1 MRKALVKRGDKIV
14 EVTIDENTYK
24 TGGSN
29 LIKRKDGSYS
39 QRGLW
44 DNIRANKGSGRKP
57 TKQMLDQAKK
67 ITRNK
72 KQTGGE
78 EIYGNYMLPEF
89 EVEENTGM
97 YNPNIVGPSAPRY
110 VPSETG
116 FIPNP
121 NYTTGS
127 GSTESIPLELF
138 AAPIARG
145 LSSAIGM
152 IPQSWVTTT
161 GTAGSLLGLESCSTG
176 KCRGLKAHPNYKKSW
191 GKSKKRRRQEGG
203 EENQFEELVD
213 KIEDAL
219 EQGANPQEL
228 FQQLIKMGVDE
239 NSAKEII
246 QTAIQEIQGEGEEN
260 EDEESNR
267 MMAYGGSAD
276 PCPPNYYWDEDEGKC
291 VPMSQSLPSRDDLY
305 NNPEMQK
312 DLDRLNYKRNIQQYK
327 IDYNNNKNKFYQ
339 DNYKGPKIKD
349 EKGRV
354 QPDYNSP
361 EYKDFK
367 ILYDEY
373 LKTLPNPDRS
383 SFKLP
388 ADYQKKN
395 FYPKEGEWDEDSK
408 KEFNRFFNPEPTQQE
423 KEEGILKEYLKSK
436 PQVNPDF
443 YYNDIPADDPVQ
455 QYKMN
460 QDQLRDYR
468 YEEEW
473 CPCYKMREELI
484 AGRPVMKKICVPC
497 EQAKMGGNLDKFMKK
512 GGDKKQLSSSVK
524 TASNSDV
531 LNQTR
536 NIITNTGS
544 NNDITDTE
552 NFSRITNNYP
562 DKASDT
568 SYMYMYNS
576 ATDPSKG
583 INFFYN
589 TSIDPDTGNPII
601 NFNNGQ
607 SITPEQEAY
616 YKQLIAAGLNIPN
629 DFKEGGS
636 YRVYKTS
643 ERKGKTHKVVGPGG
657 VTKYFGDPKLG
668 ERSKSKYGKKGFYAR
683 HKKNLDNN
691 PFFRAYARA
700 TWAEGGEPSYMN
712 EPEYKTNSFISKV
725 KEMGQI
731 ENDKNLY
738 NSIMEQS
745 QQMLMQMGGIQKI
758 GYNGISNSNLAS
770 MQAMEG
776 EYNQN
781 SNIFKAFTDINKAVI
796 DSKGDK
802 IKAAMEMAGAAGAA
816 YLGLPPGVGKE
827 VGKIAGE
834 ATVGAISNTNKTT
847 QNVIKNLESPTA
859 YSDFKQGVNNQS
871 TAQNPTQQ
879 QQSTS
884 SGSNSLSGLSGIL
897 GGAGSGSGGGS
908 GDALGSMLKGVMSN
922 PEMLTSLIGA
932 RRGGTLRKFV
942 TAGEFDFTT
951 LNQNNLITG
960 LNGPSETGLEN
971 EINLPTNNWWDIGNT
986 TSFSSNP
993 QNITA
998 PNQPKQYQMDPLQSP
1013 GREIVSAPTNPI
1025 YQNQE
1030 KEKPETKNNKV
1041 IGPAIAGFVQ
1051 SFGDKKRAKEQDTNI
1066 QQATSNSDS
1075 VFGYNRIEDRGD
1087 FNLNQGLFRPDEKL
1101 VYAGINPT
1109 TRLSGKYGGYMP
1121 YPTATPE
1128 SVVYGKPNKKM
1139 SNTLGPVD
1147 RDKANLEAE
1156 GGETVMTPAGDDG
1169 IPKFFKIGGQ
1179 RHSQGGTPLYLPEN
1193 SFIFSDTRSM
1203 LLGKNMLEEF
1213 GITGKK
1219 KKTPAEVAKILGK
1232 GYEKYVKIIQDPNSD
1247 SIERRTA
1254 EMMIQTQ
1261 INNLG
1266 KLALAQ
1272 ESKKGFPQGIPM
1284 ISVPYMESIGVS
1296 AEQLLPQQPQIPQGM
1311 PQGNMMPPEM
1321 MQQMMQMQQMPMAK
1335 YGLQKYQVAGQ
1346 NNVFGDPNA
1355 PFPTSSPSTP
1365 ESPNIAQRLIGSLF
1379 NLAMG
1384 FPENQSPI
1392 PTKVFP
1398 NTVIKGF
1405 PEGYDELKEFI
1416 STANELSG
1424 NDFQIITDEYQGRLD
1439 AINVLRD
1446 ALINRRITK
1455 EQYDTE
1461 RDRIVNE
1468 LDNYINYMEEY
1479 DIPGSWSGNPWGV
1492 QNKLE
1497 DLADILSE
1505 EKQKLLDTEKYIGT
1519 RSESESRVNE
1529 LISERKK
1536 IEELAKDPKITAL
1549 DKFKYN
1555 ELIKNINK
1563 AIEWENYEIDK
1574 YNRNFLSPI
1583 TQNYTSKDGFVYYG
1597 PNSVSSNIVPY
1608 VHDSDLSLDIPE
1620 KYTYYDYMK
1629 SIPTG
1634 TTVKPSYESQQGTLN
1649 NILSTATQDTT
1660 TVPVQDT
1667 VPTQTAPV
1675 TTPSQP
1681 SKQTKSNS
1689 SNSNNNKSFISKIK
1703 KVEDKDLD
1711 LFK

>member
-44 DNIRANKGSGRKP
+44 DNIRANKGSGKKP

-78 EIYGNYMLPEF
+78 EMYVPDTGIEQYAPDQSWYEGNPNASAPGNVVSWPSYPIQNSGVSRTQLPRVENEVPQNIAQSSSNSTNINSGLYPRNPRIYMDRPRYLNQEF
-89 EVEENTGM
+89 EPNRNSRLSQWFNNLAGNVGQGFENFGDFIG
-97 YNPNIVGPSAPRY
+97 NIEMPKRKRR
-110 VPSETG
+110 G
-116 FIPNP
+116 F
-121 NYTTGS
+121 
-127 GSTESIPLELF
+127 LKKLF
-138 AAPIARG
+138 RG
-145 LSSAIGM
+145 KGKGLLNCK
-152 IPQSWVTTT
+152 P
-161 GTAGSLLGLESCSTG
+161 GTACTF
-176 KCRGLKAHPNYKKSW
+176 
-191 GKSKKRRRQEGG
+191 QEGG
-203 EENQFEELVD
+203 EENQFEELLD
-213 KIEDAL
+213 QIEDAL

-228 FQQLIKMGVDE
+228 FQQLIQMGVDE
-239 NSAKEII
+239 NSAKKII
-246 QTAIQEIQGEGEEN
+246 QTAIQKIQGEGEEN

-276 PCPPNYYWDEDEGKC
+276 PCPPNYYWDEDEGMC
-291 VPMSQSLPSRDDLY
+291 VPMSQGLPSRDDLY

-354 QPDYNSP
+354 LPDYNSP

-388 ADYQKKN
+388 TDYQKKN

-473 CPCYKMREELI
+473 CPCYKMKEELI

-497 EQAKMGGNLDKFMKK
+497 EQAKMGGNLDKFMQK

-616 YKQLIAAGLNIPN
+616 YKQLIAAGLNIPY

-683 HKKNLDNN
+683 HKKNLAKN

-725 KEMGQI
+725 KEMGQM
-731 ENDKNLY
+731 ERDKSLY
-738 NSIMEQS
+738 DNIMEQS
-745 QQMLMQMGGIQKI
+745 QQMLMQMGGSSDNY
-758 GYNGISNSNLAS
+758 GYVGNPQFDMYQQAFDEFNSKGNAEAAALKFANKAG
-770 MQAMEG
+770 MALEG
-776 EYNQN
+776 LIEKAAVAVTGQPAAGKGVKA
-781 SNIFKAFTDINKAVI
+781 IFDMKRPKSFTDPT
-796 DSKGDK
+796 SKG
-802 IKAAMEMAGAAGAA
+802 
-816 YLGLPPGVGKE
+816 
-827 VGKIAGE
+827 
-834 ATVGAISNTNKTT
+834 
-847 QNVIKNLESPTA
+847 
-859 YSDFKQGVNNQS
+859 
-871 TAQNPTQQ
+871 
-879 QQSTS
+879 
-884 SGSNSLSGLSGIL
+884 LSGLDSNALQALKSTGFDPSTLSGSEGVTSFMKI
-897 GGAGSGSGGGS
+897 GGAMRRFQTGAEFTPPTLSDIDWGEDISSENDLIPNVPGEGLDVIENWRKAMEKQSAIVGDNKNWDPLTFSNRDIKKYNLNPISNNINPPVKKDNNKSNLLSWLPATADLLTAFGNRGKAKKLEAQMADMTASDNVFAS
-908 GDALGSMLKGVMSN
+908 GDTSEGKFQINTGKLIDGYVLGS
-922 PEMLTSLIGA
+922 
-932 RRGGTLRKFV
+932 
-942 TAGEFDFTT
+942 
-951 LNQNNLITG
+951 NQAVPAL
-960 LNGPSETGLEN
+960 
-971 EINLPTNNWWDIGNT
+971 
-986 TSFSSNP
+986 SS
-993 QNITA
+993 A
-998 PNQPKQYQMDPLQSP
+998 
-1013 GREIVSAPTNPI
+1013 
-1025 YQNQE
+1025 
-1030 KEKPETKNNKV
+1030 
-1041 IGPAIAGFVQ
+1041 
-1051 SFGDKKRAKEQDTNI
+1051 
-1066 QQATSNSDS
+1066 
-1075 VFGYNRIEDRGD
+1075 
-1087 FNLNQGLFRPDEKL
+1087 
-1101 VYAGINPT
+1101 
-1109 TRLSGKYGGYMP
+1109 KYGGIQKPGVYMS

-1128 SVVYGKPNKKM
+1128 SVVYGKPDKKM

-1169 IPKFFKIGGQ
+1169 IPKFFKIGGK
-1179 RHSQGGTPLYLPEN
+1179 RHSEGGTPLYLPEN

-1284 ISVPYMESIGVS
+1284 ISVPYMASIGVS
-1296 AEQLLPQQPQIPQGM
+1296 AEQVLPQQPQMPEGM

-1321 MQQMMQMQQMPMAK
+1321 MQQMQMQQMPMA
-1335 YGLQKYQVAGQ
+1335 QVGTQ
-1346 NNVFGDPNA
+1346 IDK
-1355 PFPTSSPSTP
+1355 
-1365 ESPNIAQRLIGSLF
+1365 NIAQKIFSGENPITNQKYFKPPAKSVWEQY
-1379 NLAMG
+1379 
-1384 FPENQSPI
+1384 PEAYSIFQSANQSRNIDDITKAETYLNEIDVPWSIGI
-1392 PTKVFP
+1392 PGTDQDIIENAA
-1398 NTVIKGF
+1398 NT
-1405 PEGYDELKEFI
+1405 
-1416 STANELSG
+1416 
-1424 NDFQIITDEYQGRLD
+1424 
-1439 AINVLRD
+1439 LRD
-1446 ALINRRITK
+1446 RAIMLKSDYEKAKKKYENEQSANKLFSLREQLINIKKGIPKTAENIDK
-1455 EQYDTE
+1455 
-1461 RDRIVNE
+1461 IKE
-1468 LDNYINYMEEY
+1468 LDSAIQDMSVFSPSKKDYFWST
-1479 DIPGSWSGNPWGV
+1479 PGTNSLIAKYSELVKKYGKV
-1492 QNKLE
+1492 NKE
-1497 DLADILSE
+1497 
-1505 EKQKLLDTEKYIGT
+1505 TPVV
-1519 RSESESRVNE
+1519 SESSN
-1529 LISERKK
+1529 L
-1536 IEELAKDPKITAL
+1536 LNTA
-1549 DKFKYN
+1549 
-1555 ELIKNINK
+1555 
-1563 AIEWENYEIDK
+1563 A
-1574 YNRNFLSPI
+1574 
-1583 TQNYTSKDGFVYYG
+1583 
-1597 PNSVSSNIVPY
+1597 
-1608 VHDSDLSLDIPE
+1608 PE
-1620 KYTYYDYMK
+1620 
-1629 SIPTG
+1629 
-1634 TTVKPSYESQQGTLN
+1634 QQ
-1649 NILSTATQDTT
+1649 D
-1660 TVPVQDT
+1660 TVPVQ
-1667 VPTQTAPV
+1667 TAPV
-1675 TTPSQP
+1675 ITPSQS
-1681 SKQTKSNS
+1681 SKQTKSVSKTDS
-1689 SNSNNNKSFISKIK
+1689 SKPSKQT
-1703 KVEDKDLD
+1703 VTMDFFKDVK
-1711 LFK
+1711 FENQ